1 MKDRKSILLG
11 ILIIIAVVLLT
22 GCELFY
28 NLVDHEEFKEHF
40 GALGYTVSND
50 EEGLYDSKSY
60 LVASKEDVPF
70 KIEYYEFEDEKD
82 AQKAYKEYKD
92 NIGNYIKTDSKNKE
106 TKGAVFTKIVAVS
119 EEEYIVISRV
129 KNTLI
134 VIKGTNDVSEEIDSI
149 LEEIRY

>member
-1 MKDRKSILLG
+1 MIKDKSIIWG

-28 NLVDHEEFKEHF
+28 NLVDTKEFKEHF
-40 GALGYTVSND
+40 GALGYTVSED

-60 LVASKEDVPF
+60 LVATKEDVPY
-70 KIEYYEFEDEKD
+70 KVEYYEFDEEVD
-82 AQKAYKEYKD
+82 AKKAFESYKK
-92 NIGNYIKTDSKNKE
+92 NLGSYIKTDSKDKE
-106 TKGAVFTKIVAVS
+106 TKGAVFTKRVAVS

-134 VIKGTNDVSEEIDSI
+134 FIAGTNDYADEIDTL
-149 LEEIRY
+149 LEDIKY